1 VNDVYDYECSN
12 VLERDFNR
20 RVNRKTEKLLHRERT
35 WHDRVF
41 NKCFRRAVEKRLRE
55 VGNECLD
62 DPYAADD
69 CDELGRAAARI
80 IVQDSGLCDESS
92 SGRDFSHSI
101 KQFKRACRGAAK
113 DECESSIRDELED
126 CGADD
131 SLRTARPLKRK
142 CKEEIRS
149 LTRGM
154 LR

>member
-1 VNDVYDYECSN
+1 MNDVYDYECSN
-12 VLERDFNR
+12 VLERDFKR
-20 RVNRKTEKLLHRERT
+20 QVNRKTNRLLHRERT

-41 NKCFRRAVEKRLRE
+41 NKCFRKAVKKRLRE

-69 CDELGRAAARI
+69 CDELGRAAAHI
-80 IVQDSGLCDESS
+80 IVQDSGLCVFGFDRSNP
-92 SGRDFSHSI
+92 I

-113 DECESSIRDELED
+113 DECESSIRSKLEN
-126 CGADD
+126 CGADS
-131 SLRTARPLKRK
+131 SLRTARSLKRK
-142 CKEEIRS
+142 CNEEIRS